1 MMTIRAMALA
11 VASWGE
17 LLCLETQQRA
27 YAAAMA
33 TATRVAFL
41 VSSSNLISI
50 AGGNG
55 GLKEDNLAMK
65 KSTIDGNQ

>member
-17 LLCLETQQRA
+17 SPCLETRQSA

-33 TATRVAFL
+33 TAAQVAFS

-50 AGGNG
+50 AGSDG
-55 GLKEDNLAMK
+55 GPKEDNLAMK

>member
-11 VASWGE
+11 AANWGK
-17 LLCLETQQRA
+17 LLCLETRQSA
-27 YAAAMA
+27 YAATMA
-33 TATRVAFL
+33 TAARVAFL

-50 AGGNG
+50 AGGDG